1 VKYQHPE
8 FIVGV
13 DSIQSFYLYAT
24 SLEVLL
30 LFIKLLTNSIKV
42 SLDAKNLK

>member
-1 VKYQHPE
+1 VEYQHLE

-13 DSIQSFYLYAT
+13 DSMSFHFYAT